1 MYGRALG
8 KRRIDVLTTPRDL
21 PVEKG
26 AGALDA
32 QLDAQLDET
41 APASS
46 IEATA
51 PAVRGCVVRESVVR
65 ESVPSRLPTP
75 SLPPTA
81 ARPVSRRGLRVRC
94 SIAVSLAL
102 SFAADSVVKESS
114 VAECVVGV
122 AASAPAL
129 LCLLAM

>member
-21 PVEKG
+21 PVETG
-26 AGALDA
+26 AGA
-32 QLDAQLDET
+32 LDAQLDET

-51 PAVRGCVVRESVVR
+51 PAVRGCVVRECVVR
-65 ESVPSRLPTP
+65 ECVPWRPPTR

-81 ARPVSRRGLRVRC
+81 VRPVSRRGLRVRC

-102 SFAADSVVKESS
+102 SCAAHSVVQESS
-114 VAECVVGV
+114 VAECVLGV

-129 LCLLAM
+129 LCLPAI